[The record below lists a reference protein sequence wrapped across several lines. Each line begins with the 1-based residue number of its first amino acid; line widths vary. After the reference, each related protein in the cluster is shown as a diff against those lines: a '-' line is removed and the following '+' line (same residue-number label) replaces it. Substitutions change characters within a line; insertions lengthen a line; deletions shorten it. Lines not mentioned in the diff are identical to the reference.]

1 MIAFNLVK
9 KEFKQNALIFI
20 IPYLILVAIIILNL
34 RNGDWL
40 NPNWAEIFTI
50 CLPFAMAGAY
60 GLQAFDLEV
69 SGQTKDFLLT
79 KPLTINSIIW
89 SKFFCGL
96 AVWLPFAFI
105 WVALIYPQSFI
116 KPDLNNINSFW
127 LASFIMMVLT
137 LYAASF
143 LTGILVKGPIKL
155 LVAILIGGIAL
166 GWTLFAWSEFLTLI
180 FYLQIE
186 RFQLLAL
193 IFYYLFIIFLSLLII
208 RITVSIIFG
217 IFKNIEIKDNL
228 KQVLLPVLILIILPL
243 LIIPFNYYNRPVIC
257 SFDNLLTSIFKQSDW
272 FIAMKGINQPSGDL
286 FAFSDDQGRLAI
298 GKLYEKPEVVYV
310 SNSDGEE
317 SLNNLCW
324 SPNGKYI
331 SFSDNHRIKIYLLK
345 NKKTIDFIDGD
356 ISFWSHD
363 SKEIMIGK
371 VLESETQLSETG
383 GEVQRQVIN
392 LRVYDLYNRVGRVI
406 GNFTTTGFSLGWD
419 SKNSNL
425 LAVDI
430 SGVLKVINTSGT
442 VEEINLF
449 DIDEQETVFA
459 SEVFYADSTGRKLKI
474 VVFSINRQVDKKNV
488 RYNVRWYDFISDT
501 KEIKLTGVLR
511 NIAYQDVIGY
521 SKNNTVLV
529 RKYDNGMYKQVKLTR

>member
-20 IPYLILVAIIILNL
+20 IPYLILIAIIILNL

-40 NPNWAEIFTI
+40 NPNWSEIFTI

-69 SGQTKDFLLT
+69 FGQTKDFLLT
-79 KPLTINSIIW
+79 KPLTINNIVW

-96 AVWLPFAFI
+96 AVWFPFTFI

-127 LASFIMMVLT
+127 LTSFIMMVLT

-155 LVAILIGGIAL
+155 LVAILIGGVAL

-193 IFYYLFIIFLSLLII
+193 ILYYLFIIFLSILIV
-208 RITVSIIFG
+208 RIMVSIVFG
-217 IFKNIEIKDNL
+217 VFKNIEVSTNL

-243 LIIPFNYYNRPVIC
+243 LIIPFNYYNRPVIS
-257 SFDNLLTSIFKQSDW
+257 SFDNLLASIFKPNDW
-272 FIAMKGINQPSGDL
+272 FIAWKGVNQPSGDL

-298 GKLYEKPEVVYV
+298 GKPYQKLEVVYT

-331 SFSDNHRIKIYLLK
+331 AFSDNQRIKIYMFN
-345 NKKTIDFIDGD
+345 NKKTIDFTDGD
-356 ISFWSHD
+356 IPFWSYD
-363 SKEIMIGK
+363 SKEIMVGK
-371 VLESETQLSETG
+371 ILDSQTLMSEL
-383 GEVQRQVIN
+383 GEVQKQLIN
-392 LRVYDLYNRVGRVI
+392 LRIYDPYTGVGRII
-406 GNFTTTGFSLGWD
+406 GDITTTGFSLGWD
-419 SKNSNL
+419 SRNNNL
-425 LAVDI
+425 LTVDI
-430 SGVLKVINTSGT
+430 SGVLKVINLTGT
-442 VEEINLF
+442 VEDFDLF
-449 DIDEQETVFA
+449 NNNEREVVFS
-459 SEVFYADSTGRKLKI
+459 SEMFYADSTGKLKI
-474 VVFSINRQVDKKNV
+474 VVYSVNRQVDKKNV
-488 RYNVRWYDFISDT
+488 KYNVRWYDYITDT